1 MFLFG
6 GGGLTLLLARGGGST
21 SLGLHMPPFEFLVAW
36 GDIGL
41 GRGPDAENM
50 FSRLGVYGT
59 GFVAR
64 RGGGAYVNTSAQLH
78 LKSWHG
84 GCCMMTASS
93 LQVLAPSLN
102 VH

>member
-1 MFLFG
+1 MFLFGG

-21 SLGLHMPPFEFLVAW
+21 SLGLHMPRFEFLEAW

-59 GFVAR
+59 GSVAR
-64 RGGGAYVNTSAQLH
+64 RGGGLVSTLVPNCTSKVGTGVA
-78 LKSWHG
+78 
-84 GCCMMTASS
+84 A
-93 LQVLAPSLN
+93 
-102 VH
+102 